1 MKVMKRYGKRCVT
14 YFSIIVIVLLGT
26 GWSPFKPTIKF
37 ADQQYASLSICN
49 AIAQFIIQHGYGYK
63 TEIRVV
69 GTSDLKKML
78 PKGDLDIMMEGWENN
93 KLEWYNEQI
102 NKGTIE
108 NLGPTFESG
117 PQFFI
122 IPKWMA
128 DKYNIKTVADMNK
141 HWQLVKDPNDPS
153 RGVFLNCPSGSSCG
167 KINGVKLEA
176 YGMYKTFNLRAAES
190 YDAMEAALTD
200 AQKKHRPIF
209 SYYWKPSVILGMFDW
224 YILEE
229 PPYNDKIWKKVKDAS
244 EDKIRRPIDKAC
256 AYPDPPINK
265 LVSSELK
272 KKAPEV
278 VAMLKKMHIG
288 LERLTKM
295 MVWAKKNN
303 VKDYDKIALHF
314 LREYDVE
321 WGRWMPD
328 EPYIKTRKAV
338 QKAFGF

>member
-1 MKVMKRYGKRCVT
+1 MKILSRYGKW
-14 YFSIIVIVLLGT
+14 FVIFLAILMVA
-26 GWSPFKPTIKF
+26 PTARGERLKAAIKF
-37 ADQQYASLSICN
+37 ADQQYDSLSLNN
-49 AIAQFIIQHGYGYK
+49 AIAQFIIEHGYGYK
-63 TEIRVV
+63 TELKVV
-69 GTSDLKKML
+69 GSVDMMKML
-78 PKGDLDIMMEGWENN
+78 PSGDLDVVMEGWEHN
-93 KLEWYNEQI
+93 KLEWYNEQL

-128 DKYNIKTVADMNK
+128 KKYNIKTVADMK
-141 HWQLVKDPNDPS
+141 EHWKLVKDHNDLS
-153 RGVFLNCPSGSSCG
+153 RGVFLNCPTGSSCG

-176 YGMYKTFNLRAAES
+176 YGMYKTFNLRAAKS

-200 AQKKHRPIF
+200 AQKKRMPIF
-209 SYYWKPSVILGMFDW
+209 SYNWKPSVIMGMYDW
-224 YILEE
+224 YILKE

-265 LVSSELK
+265 LVSSGLK

-278 VAMLKKMHIG
+278 VAMLKKMNIG
-288 LERLTKM
+288 LERLAKM
-295 MVWAKKNN
+295 MVWAKKNK
-303 VKDYDKIALHF
+303 VKDYNKIALHF
-314 LREYDVE
+314 FREYDVE

-338 QKAFGF
+338 QKEFGF